1 METSNNFV
9 CESSELTHGYR
20 LKNHH
25 YQCRYCPVTF
35 AADEVYPHDGHF
47 FTAEAMIRQHVAQV
61 HHGALAA
68 LVAQPAGQ
76 LGVSS
81 SQQTVL
87 QLFAQGLSDT
97 VIAQRLKVS
106 PSTIRN
112 YRFKFRE
119 KAQQAQQFL
128 AAMTL
133 LAMPDALIIPH
144 DGAKMVD
151 DRYAIT
157 PEERTKTLKSF
168 MDADGRVTNW
178 PSKEKRK
185 LIILS
190 EIFKGFDPQKNYS
203 ETAVNEIL
211 KQHVEDYVTVRRNLI
226 EYGFLDRTADGRTY
240 WVKASGPRI

>member
-9 CESSELTHGYR
+9 CENSEMTHGYR

-35 AADEVYPHDGHF
+35 AADEVYPQDGHF
-47 FTAEAMIRQHVAQV
+47 FTAETTIRQHVAQI

-144 DGAKMVD
+144 DG
-151 DRYAIT
+151 R
-157 PEERTKTLKSF
+157 
-168 MDADGRVTNW
+168 
-178 PSKEKRK
+178 
-185 LIILS
+185 
-190 EIFKGFDPQKNYS
+190 
-203 ETAVNEIL
+203 
-211 KQHVEDYVTVRRNLI
+211 
-226 EYGFLDRTADGRTY
+226 
-240 WVKASGPRI
+240 